1 MEEKIGLKRCL
12 GKFEVTV
19 YGLGIIVGA
28 GIYSLLGKAVGIAGG
43 GVWMAYGV
51 SAIVAGL
58 TALSF
63 AELSSHFP
71 KSCAVYTYT
80 DHAFRRKWFA
90 FLIGWLA
97 IYNMIAT
104 AATVS
109 LGFGGYFSEML
120 ISLGITGVPILA
132 AAIVLI
138 ILLSLL
144 NFKGIKESVDFG
156 ILLTAVEIIGLLIIV
171 VLGWSYI
178 GSVDYTVPKGGFGG
192 VMTAALLVF
201 FAYLGF
207 ENVANMSD
215 ETKNAK
221 NVIPHGLLIAL
232 GLSTVLYMAV
242 SITAVSVVPMDVLA
256 ASDAPLAIVA
266 EAAMPGYRLDMVLS
280 FIAFAAT
287 LTTVLASMI
296 AASRM
301 IWSMSKEGGMPRLLS
316 KVHPKH
322 QTPWVAV
329 ILVLF
334 VTASFATIGNIE
346 TVAKLSDFGAF
357 LMFAVVNLSVIILRY
372 RTPSYHWHPGQFQ
385 MPINIG
391 RFPVLAGLGLAAN
404 MFMLFFFSQE
414 IFFAGAA
421 VMGAGLAAYWFLRKL
436 KLISI

>member
-1 MEEKIGLKRCL
+1 MEEKVGLRRVL
-12 GKFEVTV
+12 GKFDVTV

-43 GVWMAYGV
+43 AVWMAYAV
-51 SAIVAGL
+51 SAVIAGL

-97 IYNMIAT
+97 IYNMVAT

-109 LGFGGYFSEML
+109 LGFGGYFSAM
-120 ISLGITGVPILA
+120 TGVPILA
-132 AAIVLI
+132 AAVILIVL
-138 ILLSLL
+138 LSTL
-144 NFKGIKESVDFG
+144 NFKGIRASVNFEMA
-156 ILLTAVEIIGLLIIV
+156 LTAVEIIGLFIIV
-171 VLGWSYI
+171 ALGWSYI
-178 GSVDYTVPKGGFGG
+178 GNVDYTVPKGGFGG

-221 NVIPHGLLIAL
+221 YTVPHGLLIAL
-232 GLSTVLYMAV
+232 GVSTVLYMVV
-242 SITAVSVVPMDVLA
+242 SIAAVSVVPVDILA
-256 ASDAPLAIVA
+256 GSDAPLAMVA
-266 EAAMPGYRLDMVLS
+266 ETAMPGLGPVLS

-301 IWSMSKEGGMPRLLS
+301 IWSMSVEGGMPRLFS
-316 KVHPKH
+316 RVHPKH

-329 ILVLF
+329 MLVL
-334 VTASFATIGNIE
+334 VATASFATIGNIE

-357 LMFAVVNLSVIILRY
+357 LMFAVVNLAVIVLRY

-385 MPINIG
+385 MPLNIG
-391 RFPVLAGLGLAAN
+391 KFPLLAGLGLVAN
-404 MFMLFFFSQE
+404 MGMLFFFSQE

-421 VMGAGLAAYWFLRKL
+421 VMATGLAAYWSMKRLR
-436 KLISI
+436 LISI

>member
-1 MEEKIGLKRCL
+1 MEQKVGLKRVL
-12 GKFEVTV
+12 GKFDVTV

-28 GIYSLLGKAVGIAGG
+28 GIYSLLGKAVGITGG
-43 GVWMAYGV
+43 AVWMSYGV
-51 SAIVAGL
+51 AAIVAGL

-109 LGFGGYFSEML
+109 LGFGGYFSAM
-120 ISLGITGVPILA
+120 TGVPILA
-132 AAIVLI
+132 AAVVLI
-138 ILLSLL
+138 ILLSML
-144 NFKGIKESVDFG
+144 NFKGIRASVNFEM
-156 ILLTAVEIIGLLIIV
+156 LLTVVEIIGLLIIV
-171 VLGWSYI
+171 ALGWSYI

-192 VMTAALLVF
+192 VMTGALLVF

-232 GLSTVLYMAV
+232 GISTILYMVV

-256 ASDAPLAIVA
+256 ASDAPLAVVA
-266 EAAMPGYRLDMVLS
+266 EAAMPGLGPVLS
-280 FIAFAAT
+280 FIAFGAT

-301 IWSMSKEGGMPRLLS
+301 IWSMSTEGGMPRILS

-322 QTPWVAV
+322 QTPWVAI
-329 ILVLF
+329 ILVLV
-334 VTASFATIGNIE
+334 VTASFTTIGSIE

-357 LMFAVVNLSVIILRY
+357 LMFAVVNLSVIVLRY
-372 RTPSYHWHPGQFQ
+372 RTPSYHWQPGQFQ

-391 RFPVLAGLGLAAN
+391 WFPVLAGLGLAAN

-421 VMGAGLAAYWFLRKL
+421 VMGAGLAAYLSLRKL
-436 KLISI
+436 NLISI